1 VNAIP
6 FSALICVLSIDRYI
20 VCNPKPIYM
29 TYNILLIEDNMEM
42 AENIASILELAKYNV
57 THAPNGKIG
66 VDMAQRSQPDL
77 ILCDIMMPE
86 LDGYG
91 VLHILNKDPDTASI
105 PFIFLT
111 AKADKTDFRT
121 GMNLGADDYITK
133 PFDGVDLLKV
143 IEMRLKKHELMKTAF
158 GNSPQDVSAFFSKT
172 RELKDFQRLSENRPL
187 RSFKKKDLIFMEG
200 QTPSDLYFIEKGQ
213 VKTYKVNY
221 DGKELIT
228 GIHREGEFLGFVS
241 LLEDRAY
248 NENAEVQ
255 EDSKITIIPKADFI
269 TLIYSSKDVARK
281 FIKMLSNNIE
291 EMENRLLDIA
301 YQSVRQR
308 VASALLKM
316 NERFSGIN
324 KDGLITIARKDI
336 SSIVGTATESLNR
349 TLADFK
355 DEGLI
360 EISGEG
366 LKLVD
371 AGRLE
376 KLLH

>member
-1 VNAIP
+1 M
-6 FSALICVLSIDRYI
+6 SYS
-20 VCNPKPIYM
+20 
-29 TYNILLIEDNMEM
+29 ILLIEDNSEM
-42 AENIASILELAKYNV
+42 AENISTILQLARYDV
-57 THAPNGKIG
+57 THAPNGKVG
-66 VDMAQRSQPDL
+66 VDLAQQNHPDL

-91 VLHILNKDPDTASI
+91 VVHILNKDPETASI

-111 AKADKTDFRT
+111 AKADKSDFRA

-143 IEMRLKKHELMKTAF
+143 VEMRLKKSELLKSSV
-158 GNSPQDVSAFFSKT
+158 GNTSGDVSAFFSKA
-172 RELKDFQRLSENRPL
+172 RELKDFQKLSENRPV

-200 QTPSDLYFIEKGQ
+200 QSPNDLYFIEKGQ

-228 GIHREGEFLGFVS
+228 GIHKEGDFLGYVP
-241 LLEDRAY
+241 LLEERPY
-248 NENAEVQ
+248 NENAEVL
-255 EDSKITIIPKADFI
+255 EETKVSIIPKSDFL
-269 TLIYSSKDVARK
+269 TLIYLSKDVARK
-281 FIKMLSNNIE
+281 FIKMLSNNLE
-291 EMENRLLDIA
+291 EMENRLIDIA

-308 VASALLKM
+308 VANALLKINGQLM
-316 NERFSGIN
+316 NEKN
-324 KDGLITIARKDI
+324 PLITITRRDI
-336 SSIVGTATESLNR
+336 SNIVGTATESLNR

-366 LKLVD
+366 LKVINKPK
-371 AGRLE
+371 LE

>member
-1 VNAIP
+1 
-6 FSALICVLSIDRYI
+6 
-20 VCNPKPIYM
+20 
-29 TYNILLIEDNMEM
+29 MEM

>member
-1 VNAIP
+1 MA
-6 FSALICVLSIDRYI
+6 Y
-20 VCNPKPIYM
+20 
-29 TYNILLIEDNMEM
+29 TILLIEDNAEM
-42 AENIASILELAKYNV
+42 AENILGILQLARYNV
-57 THAPNGKIG
+57 THASNGKLG
-66 VDMAQRSQPDL
+66 VDLAQQRHPDL

-91 VLHILNKDPDTASI
+91 VLHILNSDPATAGI

-111 AKADKTDFRT
+111 AKADKNDFRA

-133 PFDGVDLLKV
+133 PFDGLDLLKV
-143 IEMRLKKHELMKTAF
+143 VEMRLKKNELMKSTFSNNPA
-158 GNSPQDVSAFFSKT
+158 DVSAFFSKT
-172 RELKDFQRLSENRPL
+172 RELKDFQKLSENRPT

-200 QTPSDLYFIEKGQ
+200 QTPNDLFFIERGQ

-228 GIHREGEFLGFVS
+228 GIHREGDFLGFVP
-241 LLEDRAY
+241 LLEDKSY
-248 NENAEVQ
+248 NENAEVL
-255 EDSKITIIPKADFI
+255 EDTRISVIPKSDFI
-269 TLIYSSKDVARK
+269 TLLYSSKDIARK
-281 FIKMLSNNIE
+281 FIKMLSNNLD

-308 VASALLKM
+308 VANALLKM
-316 NERFSGIN
+316 NDKFASLTKEGV
-324 KDGLITIARKDI
+324 ITIARKDI
-336 SSIVGTATESLNR
+336 SNIVGTATESLNR

-366 LKLVD
+366 LKIVN
-371 AGRLE
+371 RQKLE
-376 KLLH
+376 KMMH

>member
-1 VNAIP
+1 M
-6 FSALICVLSIDRYI
+6 S
-20 VCNPKPIYM
+20 
-29 TYNILLIEDNMEM
+29 YNILLIEDNIEM
-42 AENIASILELAKYNV
+42 AENISSILQLAHYNV
-57 THAPNGKIG
+57 VHATNGKSG
-66 VDMAQRSQPDL
+66 VDIAQKTQPDL

-91 VLHILNKDPDTASI
+91 VLHILNSDPETANI

-111 AKADKTDFRT
+111 AKADKSDFRA

-133 PFDGVDLLKV
+133 PFDGVDLLRV
-143 IEMRLKKHELMKTAF
+143 VEMRLKKNELLKSTY
-158 GNSPQDVSAFFSKT
+158 GNSASDVSAFFSKA
-172 RELKDFQRLSENRPL
+172 REIKDFQKLSENRPS
-187 RSFKKKDLIFMEG
+187 RTFKKKDLIFMED
-200 QTPSDLYFIEKGQ
+200 QSPNDLYFIEKGQ

-228 GIHREGEFLGFVS
+228 GIHREGEFLGYVP
-241 LLEDRAY
+241 LLEDKPY
-248 NENAEVQ
+248 NENAEAL
-255 EDSKITIIPKADFI
+255 EDARISIIPKDDFL

-281 FIKMLSNNIE
+281 FIKLLSNNLE

-308 VASALLKM
+308 VASALLKL
-316 NERFSGIN
+316 NERFQSDSN
-324 KDGLITIARKDI
+324 ATIAVTRRDI
-336 SSIVGTATESLNR
+336 SNIVGTATESLNR

-360 EISGEG
+360 LISGEG
-366 LKLVD
+366 LKIINK
-371 AGRLE
+371 AKLE

>member
-1 VNAIP
+1 M
-6 FSALICVLSIDRYI
+6 S
-20 VCNPKPIYM
+20 
-29 TYNILLIEDNMEM
+29 YNILLIEDNAEV
-42 AENIASILELAKYNV
+42 AENISCILELARYDV
-57 THAPNGKIG
+57 THALNGKVG
-66 VDMAQRSQPDL
+66 VNLALQNHPDL

-91 VLHILNKDPDTASI
+91 VVHILNSNPETTNI

-111 AKADKTDFRT
+111 AKADISDFRT
-121 GMNLGADDYITK
+121 GMNLGSDDYITK

-143 IEMRLKKHELMKTAF
+143 VEMRLRKSELLKSNFANNP
-158 GNSPQDVSAFFSKT
+158 GDVSAFFSKA
-172 RELKDFQRLSENRPL
+172 REMKDFQKLSENRPV

-200 QTPSDLYFIEKGQ
+200 QTPNDLYFIEKGQ
-213 VKTYKVNY
+213 IKTYKVNY

-228 GIHREGEFLGFVS
+228 GIHKEGDFIGYVP
-241 LLEDRAY
+241 LLEDRPY
-248 NENAEVQ
+248 NENAEVL
-255 EDSKITIIPKADFI
+255 EEVRLSIIPKTDFL

-281 FIKMLSNNIE
+281 FIKMLSNNLE

-308 VASALLKM
+308 VASALLK
-316 NERFSGIN
+316 IN
-324 KDGLITIARKDI
+324 VKIQDEKNSVITITRRDI
-336 SSIVGTATESLNR
+336 SNIIGTATESLNR

-366 LKLVD
+366 LKVINKPK
-371 AGRLE
+371 LE

>member
-1 VNAIP
+1 M
-6 FSALICVLSIDRYI
+6 SYH
-20 VCNPKPIYM
+20 
-29 TYNILLIEDNMEM
+29 ILLIEDNVEM
-42 AENIASILELAKYNV
+42 AENISSILELAKYNV

-66 VDMAQRSQPDL
+66 VDLAQKNKPDL
-77 ILCDIMMPE
+77 ILCDVMMPV

-91 VLHILNKDPDTASI
+91 VVHILNNDPETASI

-111 AKADKTDFRT
+111 AKADKNDFRA

-143 IEMRLKKHELMKTAF
+143 VEMRLKKSELLKSGV
-158 GNSPQDVSAFFSKT
+158 GNSPGDVSSFFSKA
-172 RELKDFQRLSENRPL
+172 RELKDFQKLSENRPVRL
-187 RSFKKKDLIFMEG
+187 FRKKDLIFMEG
-200 QTPSDLYFIEKGQ
+200 QTPNDLYFIEKGQ
-213 VKTYKVNY
+213 VKTYKINY

-228 GIHREGEFLGFVS
+228 GIHKEGDFLGYVP
-241 LLEDRAY
+241 LLEERPY
-248 NENAEVQ
+248 NENAEVL
-255 EDSKITIIPKADFI
+255 EEVRISVIPKSDFL

-281 FIKMLSNNIE
+281 FIKMLSSNLE

-308 VASALLKM
+308 VANALLK
-316 NERFSGIN
+316 IN
-324 KDGLITIARKDI
+324 TTLDEKNAIITIARKDI
-336 SSIVGTATESLNR
+336 SNIVGTATESLNR
-349 TLADFK
+349 TLSDFK

-366 LKLVD
+366 LKVINKIK
-371 AGRLE
+371 LE

>member
-1 VNAIP
+1 M
-6 FSALICVLSIDRYI
+6 S
-20 VCNPKPIYM
+20 
-29 TYNILLIEDNMEM
+29 YNILLIEDNAEM
-42 AENIASILELAKYNV
+42 AENISSILELAKYNV

-66 VDMAQRSQPDL
+66 VDLAQHNRPDL

-91 VLHILNKDPDTASI
+91 VLHILNKDSDTASI

-111 AKADKTDFRT
+111 AKADKSDFRA

-143 IEMRLKKHELMKTAF
+143 VETRLKKSELMKTAF
-158 GNSPQDVSAFFSKT
+158 GNNVQDVSAFFSQA
-172 RELKDFQRLSENRPL
+172 RELKDFQKLSENRPSRTL
-187 RSFKKKDLIFMEG
+187 KKKDLLFMEG
-200 QTPSDLYFIEKGQ
+200 QTPNDLYFIEKGK

-228 GIHREGEFLGFVS
+228 GIHKEGDFLGFVP
-241 LLEDRAY
+241 LLEDKVY
-248 NENAEVQ
+248 NENAEVL
-255 EDSKITIIPKADFI
+255 EDARITIIPKADFV

-281 FIKMLSNNIE
+281 FIKMLSNNLD

-308 VASALLKM
+308 VAGALLKM
-316 NERFSGIN
+316 NESFASTN
-324 KDGLITIARKDI
+324 KDSLITIARKDI

-360 EISGEG
+360 EISGDG
-366 LKLVD
+366 LKVLNKQK
-371 AGRLE
+371 LE
-376 KLLH
+376 KLVR